1 MSARHGRR
9 QTLWDEAILPM
20 IECCVPMPEWTR
32 SSRPNGARVGSSCG
46 HVGMVRDHET
56 GTLNREEFMG
66 SKPSHAIPSNRP
78 ESGGADRNERQEK
91 SGLLEREKQE
101 LAKSEESKREGRRD
115 EGSDRMTGDKGEL
128 ND

>member
-1 MSARHGRR
+1 
-9 QTLWDEAILPM
+9 
-20 IECCVPMPEWTR
+20 
-32 SSRPNGARVGSSCG
+32 
-46 HVGMVRDHET
+46 
-56 GTLNREEFMG
+56 MG

-78 ESGGADRNERQEK
+78 ESGGADRDERQEK

-101 LAKSEESKREGRRD
+101 LAKSEESKREERRD